1 MMMKAPVI
9 LASASP
15 RRKQLME
22 QIGFKPEIMPSFAE
36 EKVEST
42 DPKQVVL
49 SLSAQKA
56 EETASRVEGPAIVIG
71 ADTVVAAAGKILGK
85 PGSFQEAEEMLA
97 LLQGSVHQ
105 VYTGVTVI
113 WKGEEEKRISFA
125 EETQVKVYPMSK
137 AEIKGYIATKDPMDK
152 AGAYGIQGAFAA
164 YIQGIEGDYNNV
176 VGLPVGRLY
185 QELKRLGCIE
195 EERNDQTDCDRY

>member
-1 MMMKAPVI
+1 MRTVPFI

-22 QIGFKPEIMPSFAE
+22 QIGLKPEIMPSFAE

-42 DPKQVVL
+42 DPRQVVL

-56 EETASRVEGPAIVIG
+56 EETASRTEGPAVVIG
-71 ADTVVAAAGKILGK
+71 ADTVVAAEGRILGK
-85 PGSFQEAEEMLA
+85 PGSFQEAEEMLT
-97 LLQGSVHQ
+97 LLQDNVHE

-113 WKGEEEKRISFA
+113 WKGEQEKRISFA
-125 EETQVKVYPMSK
+125 EETRVKVYPMSK
-137 AEIKGYIATKDPMDK
+137 EEIRAYIATKDPMDK
-152 AGAYGIQGAFAA
+152 AGAYGIQGPFAA
-164 YIQGIEGDYNNV
+164 YIQGIKGDYNNV

-195 EERNDQTDCDRY
+195 EEKND